1 MTDRAKEALSAIMDG
16 EAGELETRRLL
27 EEIARNDDLRE
38 VWDRYHLARSAI
50 VGDALDTTDG
60 ADAIR
65 RLWDAVDAGAYEDSA
80 ETVEAT
86 ETVARRQ
93 PFGLRTGAAALGIAA
108 SVVMAVWLYPIAD
121 SGGVRLTADSVAYS
135 GTHPGTQPGTQ
146 PGSQAPVAIPA
157 SLSDHATGETLSAD
171 ERARAQ
177 AYMLQHL
184 RRQSMANRAHPIPIA
199 KLATY
204 RPQPQPDR
212 NEPQ

>member
-38 VWDRYHLARSAI
+38 IWDRYHLARSAI
-50 VGDALDTTDG
+50 AGDAVDTTDG

-65 RLWDAVDAGAYEDSA
+65 RLWDAVDAGAYEESG

-86 ETVARRQ
+86 EPVLRRQ
-93 PFGLRTGAAALGIAA
+93 PFGLRTGAAALGVAA
-108 SVVMAVWLYPIAD
+108 SFVMAVWLYPIAD
-121 SGGVRLTADSVAYS
+121 SGGVRLTGDPVAYS
-135 GTHPGTQPGTQ
+135 GTPAGTHPGTH
-146 PGSQAPVAIPA
+146 PGSQVPQATPA
-157 SLSDHATGETLSAD
+157 SLSDQATWETRSAD

-177 AYMLQHL
+177 AYILQHHQ
-184 RRQSMANRAHPIPIA
+184 RQSMVNRAHPIPHA

-204 RPQPQPDR
+204 RPQLQPDS
-212 NEPQ
+212 NE